1 MVLTIIGYGHP
12 TLRKETQELTPDYPE
27 LDQLIEDMFETM
39 YNANG
44 VGLAAPQVNLPIRI
58 FVVDASPMEGVLE
71 DDEPMEGFK
80 RVFINPEMIEET
92 GKIWAFEEGCLSIPD
107 VREMV
112 KRKSDITL
120 KYQDENFEE
129 KTESFTGLKARII
142 QHEYD
147 HLEATLFTDYISQLR
162 RQIVK
167 SRLSKISKGIVDVT
181 YPMRFLQKKRNN

>member
-1 MVLTIIGYGHP
+1 MVLQIIGYGHP

-39 YNANG
+39 YNASG
-44 VGLAAPQVNLPIRI
+44 VGLAAPQVNLPIRV

-71 DDEPMEGFK
+71 DDESMEGFK

-92 GKIWAFEEGCLSIPD
+92 GKVWAFEEGCLSIPD

-129 KTESFTGLKARII
+129 KKETFTGLKARII

-147 HLEATLFTDYISQLR
+147 HLEATLFTDYLSHLR

-167 SRLSKISKGIVDVT
+167 SRLSKIAKGIVDVT
-181 YPMRFLQKKRNN
+181 YPMRFIQKKRNN